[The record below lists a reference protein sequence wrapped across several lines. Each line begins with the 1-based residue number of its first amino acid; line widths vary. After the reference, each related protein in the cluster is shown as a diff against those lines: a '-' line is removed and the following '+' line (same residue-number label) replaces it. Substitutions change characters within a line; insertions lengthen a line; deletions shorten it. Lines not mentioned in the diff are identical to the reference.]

1 MFYENYKILL
11 SLVFLY
17 FVLFEQES
25 KNNQIYDF
33 KYYISFEIR
42 NSTTYCM
49 HDYLSL
55 SLTRNNKV

>member
-33 KYYISFEIR
+33 KYYI
-42 NSTTYCM
+42 
-49 HDYLSL
+49 
-55 SLTRNNKV
+55 